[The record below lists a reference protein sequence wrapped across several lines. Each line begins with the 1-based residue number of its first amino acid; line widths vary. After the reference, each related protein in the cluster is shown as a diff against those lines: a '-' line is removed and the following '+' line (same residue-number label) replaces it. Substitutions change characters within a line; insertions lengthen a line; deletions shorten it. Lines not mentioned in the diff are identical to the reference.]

1 MSILKST
8 KQIFRQCASVPSPHF
23 ALFNFIIELRKL
35 FTECLVL
42 NWKVTHVAKYWSW
55 LASAHFKLELDNKAI
70 LCYLMDGTRQDKGG
84 CDWQYQGELDPN
96 RWNCVQSFM
105 LGKEKWEPS
114 DPFWGPHDYKSR
126 NREPSVGSNKT
137 MLRVTHLKFVINNF
151 IPRQKWRTATRR
163 DPVEI
168 DLSRSSRFDWS
179 PLPPCSKPWLSPS
192 GDFCA
197 GRSWRPKGLPA
208 WIPHNLTI

>member
-1 MSILKST
+1 MFIQILSRLMSILKST

-114 DPFWGPHDYKSR
+114 DPFWGPHDYKGIV
-126 NREPSVGSNKT
+126 NHLWG
-137 MLRVTHLKFVINNF
+137 VT
-151 IPRQKWRTATRR
+151 
-163 DPVEI
+163 
-168 DLSRSSRFDWS
+168 
-179 PLPPCSKPWLSPS
+179 KPWYTSLQST
-192 GDFCA
+192 FKICN
-197 GRSWRPKGLPA
+197 K
-208 WIPHNLTI
+208 